1 MGKGIIDHFCRLK
14 MVTVLFKAI
23 GSGDTEVKQGRAM
36 GDDRDILIKVIVR
49 CFNLVPVSL
58 RKLIFIC
65 LWRLFYYLSPRQRFI
80 ALYNLRMAF
89 PDKSMAEIVR
99 ISKGAYNN
107 LAIVCAEFFG
117 LPRIN
122 RETLNSLLDIEGLE
136 RSQRALEKKKGL
148 LLFGAHLGN
157 WELMGVAGSVLIAP
171 GIAIY
176 RPLDNP
182 FLDRIVRYVRSST
195 GNIPVPKKRAMLQM
209 IRCLGRN
216 GTVGVLIDQ
225 NVSWKEGIFVD
236 FFGRPACT
244 TDGFAQMALRGE
256 TPVFPAFTVRKPD
269 GRYRLIVGE
278 EVNIIRTGD
287 WDADVK
293 ANTQQFTSII
303 EEMIRQYPDQWLW
316 LHQRWKTKAHQ
327 IRGPRRQQ

>member
-1 MGKGIIDHFCRLK
+1 
-14 MVTVLFKAI
+14 
-23 GSGDTEVKQGRAM
+23 
-36 GDDRDILIKVIVR
+36 
-49 CFNLVPVSL
+49 
-58 RKLIFIC
+58 
-65 LWRLFYYLSPRQRFI
+65 
-80 ALYNLRMAF
+80 
-89 PDKSMAEIVR
+89 MAEIVL
-99 ISKGAYNN
+99 IAKGAYNN
-107 LAIVCAEFFG
+107 LAIVCAEFFD
-117 LPRIN
+117 LPQMDRL
-122 RETLNSLLDIEGLE
+122 RLTHLLDIEGLE
-136 RSQRALEKKKGL
+136 RSHRALEKKKGL

-157 WELMGVAGSVLIAP
+157 WELMGVAGAVLISP

-195 GNIPVPKKRAMLQM
+195 GNTPVPKKRAMLQM

-256 TPVFPAFTVRKPD
+256 TPVFPAFMVRKSD
-269 GRYRLIVGE
+269 GRYRLIIGE

-293 ANTQQFTSII
+293 ANTQQFASII
-303 EEMIRQYPDQWLW
+303 EDMIRQYPDQWLW

-327 IRGPRRQQ
+327 VRGPRRRQ